1 MNHEK
6 RLARIEKQM
15 QEIKDL
21 LEASGLLSDFVKLSQ
36 ASRELNI
43 SPWVIRD
50 RIKNDRHIVLGK
62 HYQMNGTHYLV
73 NVEQWRKLIASD
85 VAAKRS

>member
-6 RLARIEKQM
+6 RLTRIEKQM

-21 LEASGLLSDFVKLSQ
+21 LEASGLMSDFVKLSQ

-43 SPWVIRD
+43 NPWVIRD
-50 RIKNDRHIVLGK
+50 RIKNDQNIVLGK

-73 NVEQWRKLIASD
+73 NVKQWRKLIASD

>member
-6 RLARIEKQM
+6 RLTQIEKQM

-21 LEASGLLSDFVKLSQ
+21 LEASGLMSDFVKLSQ

-43 SPWVIRD
+43 NPWVIRD
-50 RIKNDRHIVLGK
+50 RIKNDRNIILGK

-73 NVEQWRKLIASD
+73 NVKQWRKLIASD